1 MNKTRY
7 KIRKEQLE
15 RVVESFVTESVAPE
29 SKKHVQG
36 YKDTEDESLGMK
48 DGKES
53 TKKASVKGRRDDS
66 KGKWGNRLKHASEA
80 KKHRM
85 SMGTEQSND
94 MGQGMKKAPQT
105 TSTRMK
111 HSAEAKKYVRG
122 SVSESQNINEVDPI
136 TVGLGVGA
144 IFAAAGGMT
153 ALEGY
158 IDKLEKKDPSHRL
171 VKMLKGLRDLG
182 KATADAKR
190 GTKYMGEEKINEVDP
205 VTVGLGITGLIALAG
220 GAAALEGYSDKL
232 KKTKPNHPLVKV
244 FDMLQAAGKATADA
258 KRGNRY

>member
-1 MNKTRY
+1 MNKKRY

-15 RVVESFVTESVAPE
+15 RVVESFVTESVTPE

-53 TKKASVKGRRDDS
+53 TNKASAKGRRDDS

-94 MGQGMKKAPQT
+94 MGQGMNKSPQT

-136 TVGLGVGA
+136 SVGIGVTA
-144 IFAAAGGMT
+144 LFAAAGGMA

-158 IDKLEKKDPSHRL
+158 IDKLEKK
-171 VKMLKGLRDLG
+171 
-182 KATADAKR
+182 
-190 GTKYMGEEKINEVDP
+190 
-205 VTVGLGITGLIALAG
+205 
-220 GAAALEGYSDKL
+220 
-232 KKTKPNHPLVKV
+232 KPKSCIS
-244 FDMLQAAGKATADA
+244 
-258 KRGNRY
+258 

>member
-105 TSTRMK
+105 IQKQS
-111 HSAEAKKYVRG
+111 
-122 SVSESQNINEVDPI
+122 
-136 TVGLGVGA
+136 
-144 IFAAAGGMT
+144 
-153 ALEGY
+153 GY
-158 IDKLEKKDPSHRL
+158 ILLL
-171 VKMLKGLRDLG
+171 VMLLIGSLTLYLTYKMS
-182 KATADAKR
+182 TQ
-190 GTKYMGEEKINEVDP
+190 KI
-205 VTVGLGITGLIALAG
+205 
-220 GAAALEGYSDKL
+220 
-232 KKTKPNHPLVKV
+232 KTL
-244 FDMLQAAGKATADA
+244 D
-258 KRGNRY
+258 